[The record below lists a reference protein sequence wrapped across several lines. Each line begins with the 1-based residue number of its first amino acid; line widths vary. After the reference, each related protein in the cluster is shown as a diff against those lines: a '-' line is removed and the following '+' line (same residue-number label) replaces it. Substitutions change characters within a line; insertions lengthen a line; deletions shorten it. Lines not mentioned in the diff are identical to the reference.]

1 MSTAITSS
9 TEAPSRFA
17 GALIDL
23 LDRVEYR
30 RVSLKDQF
38 DPVYRLR
45 YEAYRRENFVPINS
59 QRISTDSYDSSPNA
73 YGFGVYI
80 DGQLVS
86 SIRFHHVTPQTRDSP
101 SRSIWPEVLNPILD
115 AGHSYIDPSR
125 FTADHEASLA
135 YPALSFLTL
144 RIVAMASVHFDVSY
158 CLASVRPEHAAFY
171 KHSFQGRYSSCF
183 IFRYRRGVSYSRSC
197 RSCVYWSIHSEWDYS
212 PGGFTCQ
219 MRLTLAPPDRGSVE
233 TTLS

>member
-1 MSTAITSS
+1 MSAAIPSS
-9 TEAPSRFA
+9 IEAPSRFA

-45 YEAYRRENFVPINS
+45 YEAYRREDFVPINS

-86 SIRFHHVTPQTRDSP
+86 SIRFHHVTPETRDSP
-101 SRSIWPEVLNPILD
+101 SRSIWPEVLDPILD
-115 AGHSYIDPSR
+115 AGRSYIDPSR

-144 RIVAMASVHFDVSY
+144 MIVAMASVHFDVSY
-158 CLASVRPEHAAFY
+158 
-171 KHSFQGRYSSCF
+171 
-183 IFRYRRGVSYSRSC
+183 
-197 RSCVYWSIHSEWDYS
+197 
-212 PGGFTCQ
+212 
-219 MRLTLAPPDRGSVE
+219 
-233 TTLS
+233 